1 MNIKHQ
7 KEPKATIK
15 VIKGDA
21 FQVETAEHLPKLHQA
36 CIVVSKRG
44 TFKTTA
50 ISNLLRMYRET
61 GTMEKIIIVSST
73 FKSNRAILEQLDI
86 DPDDVFDDPD
96 APDVLHNIIRKVEA
110 LRDDFLR
117 WRKLQAEYQKV
128 VKQMKLGYVPDDETL
143 LSLYDVTTNTFKLP
157 EPTYK
162 CYKEGRP
169 AVVSVV
175 FDDVLG
181 SKVLNNRLLI
191 SLTQKHRHIAPFS
204 KEDNVPYNA
213 VGVSLYFLVQSFK
226 SQSGLNRS
234 IRNQAT
240 SALIGRTKDLSEL
253 KDIAES
259 FAGEIAPETFMKVHH
274 EATKDSSHD
283 FLLVDLH
290 HKKGIQPSGFRK
302 NFDDYLI
309 VGEGVK

>member
-1 MNIKHQ
+1 MKIKHQ

-21 FQVETAEHLPKLHQA
+21 FSIETAPHLPKLHQA
-36 CIVVSKRG
+36 QIIVARRG
-44 TFKTTA
+44 QFKTTA
-50 ISNLLRMYRET
+50 VSNQLRMYKET
-61 GTMEKIIIVSST
+61 GTMDKIIIVSST

-86 DPDDVFDDPD
+86 DPDDVFDDPEEPGIVK
-96 APDVLHNIIRKVEA
+96 AIIAKVEA

-117 WRKLQAEYQKV
+117 WRKLSLEYEKV
-128 VKQMKLGYVPDDETL
+128 KKQMKLGYVPDDETL
-143 LSLYDVTTNTFKLP
+143 LSLYDVSTNSFRLP
-157 EPTYK
+157 EPTYE
-162 CYKEGRP
+162 CYRKGRP
-169 AVVSVV
+169 PVVAVV

-181 SKVLNNRLLI
+181 SKLLNDRSLI
-191 SLTQKHRHIAPFS
+191 SLTQRHRHIASFS

-240 SALIGRTKDLSEL
+240 SALIGRCKCLKEL

-259 FAGEIAPETFMKVHH
+259 FSGEIDPETFMKVHH
-274 EATKDSSHD
+274 EATKDSPHH
-283 FLLVDLH
+283 FLMIDLH
-290 HKKGIQPSGFRK
+290 PKPHQHQFRK
-302 NFDDYLI
+302 NFDEYLI
-309 VGEGVK
+309 VEESVK